1 MNLRSVFTG
10 VLLITTVSWMAE
22 SSSGQEPKARV
33 KQGGRPWGAEMT
45 PGNSL
50 AAHRSWPPNVDEESP
65 SVAPDVP
72 CVLGDVLQGAGQRVA
87 ELVANL
93 DQFTATERVE
103 HSELGK
109 RGNWAPPRA
118 RSFKYLVS
126 ISEIRPGML
135 NVEESRNGGQ
145 SLDAFPTRLATIGLA
160 ASALIFHPYYVGD
173 FEMACEGL
181 GEWRGQPAWLVHFQQ
196 RSDKPPRIHVFRVG
210 GGVFPVKQKGRAWI
224 SFGAYQIL
232 RLVLDLVEPVPKIRL
247 KTEHE
252 EIEYGPVEFRN
263 RKEQLWLPESADL
276 YMDFRGRG
284 YHHRHSF
291 SDFLLFSVDATQE
304 IQAPKEP

>member
-1 MNLRSVFTG
+1 MRSVFIG
-10 VLLITTVSWMAE
+10 MLLVAILFFLAE
-22 SSSGQEPKARV
+22 SSNGQEPKVRAKR
-33 KQGGRPWGAEMT
+33 GGKPWSAELA

-50 AAHRSWPPNVDEESP
+50 AAHSWWPPNVDEAAP
-65 SVAPDVP
+65 SIAPGVP
-72 CVLGDVLQGAGQRVA
+72 CALGDVLQGAGQRVA
-87 ELVANL
+87 ELVTNL
-93 DQFTATERVE
+93 EQFTATERVE
-103 HSELGK
+103 HSELNRK
-109 RGNWAPPRA
+109 GNWAPPRA

-135 NVEESRNGGQ
+135 NVEENRNGGQ

-181 GEWRGQPAWLVHFQQ
+181 GEWRGQPAWLVRFQQ
-196 RSDKPPRIHVFRVG
+196 RSDKLPRIHVFRVG
-210 GGVFPVKQKGRAWI
+210 GGIFPVKQKGRAWI

-263 RKEQLWLPESADL
+263 RKAQLWLPESADL
-276 YMDFRGRG
+276 YMDFRGHG

-291 SDFLLFSVDATQE
+291 SDFLLFSVEATQE